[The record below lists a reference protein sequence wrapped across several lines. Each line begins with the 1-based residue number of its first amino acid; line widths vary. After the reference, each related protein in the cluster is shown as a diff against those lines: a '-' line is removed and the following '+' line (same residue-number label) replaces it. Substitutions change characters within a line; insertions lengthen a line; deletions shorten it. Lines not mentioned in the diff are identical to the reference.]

1 MGSFVDEIGKV
12 AGAIP
17 NAIIGDKAA
26 VTAGEQQQS
35 AIQNAENT
43 VQNTY
48 NANSPNYQPFIQNG
62 ITANNKA
69 TQMATNGFGLSNFQ
83 QDPGY
88 AFNMQQGL
96 NAINNSQSVRGG
108 ALSGGAQKALSGYA
122 QQNASNE
129 YQNAY
134 NRFASQQGQLSS
146 LGNQGLSATSGL
158 AQLGSNYSAQMA
170 NLQAGMGNSQASET
184 LAKAGAFTS
193 AFGPYGQTA
202 QANQGTSM
210 SGILQGLSS
219 MFGSGASSSGTAQT
233 ANCADNTMALGES
246 SGGASAFGDDAAASG
261 STLSDAAFSD
271 AAAIV

>member
-1 MGSFVDEIGKV
+1 MGDIFSSALSGM
-12 AGAIP
+12 GAIP
-17 NAIIGDKAA
+17 DAIMGDESAVKA
-26 VTAGEQQQS
+26 GNEQKTG
-35 AIQNAENT
+35 IENAENSLT
-43 VQNTY
+43 QGYAQNGPLY
-48 NANSPNYQPFIQNG
+48 NAMIQNG
-62 ITANNKA
+62 TAANNKA

-170 NLQAGMGNSQASET
+170 NLQTGMGNSQASET
-184 LAKAGAFTS
+184 LGKAGAFAS

-210 SGILQGLSS
+210 SQGLSS

-233 ANCADNTMALGES
+233 ANSADNAMAMGES
-246 SGGASAFGDDAAASG
+246 SGGVNAFGSSASSG
-261 STLSDAAFSD
+261 TALSDAAFST
-271 AAAIV
+271 AAAIC

>member
-1 MGSFVDEIGKV
+1 MGDIFSSALSGM
-12 AGAIP
+12 GAIP
-17 NAIIGDKAA
+17 DAIMGDESAVKA
-26 VTAGEQQQS
+26 GNEQKTG
-35 AIQNAENT
+35 IENAENSLT
-43 VQNTY
+43 QGYAQNGPLY
-48 NANSPNYQPFIQNG
+48 NAMIQNG
-62 ITANNKA
+62 TAANNKA

-108 ALSGGAQKALSGYA
+108 ALSGGAQKAMSGYA

-170 NLQAGMGNSQASET
+170 NLQTGMGNSQASET
-184 LAKAGAFTS
+184 LGKAGAFAS
-193 AFGPYGQTA
+193 AFGSSGQTA

-219 MFGSGASSSGTAQT
+219 MFGSGASYSGMAQT
-233 ANCADNTMALGES
+233 DNSADNAMALGES
-246 SGGASAFGDDAAASG
+246 SGDAAASG
-261 STLSDAAFSD
+261 SALSDAAFSD